1 MEERTK
7 SFGELQEAI
16 EEARRNGESTVPF
29 VRQQIRLL
37 EMAHDEFIIQA
48 QAKGYSLSDP
58 RVGEIEVQQY
68 AAMRQLAE
76 QIGDSVE
83 KYDLLIR
90 RCRERVLG
98 VENIKRFFGY

>member
-1 MEERTK
+1 MEDRTK
-7 SFGELQEAI
+7 SFAELQEAI
-16 EEARRNGESTVPF
+16 EEAQRNGESTVPF
-29 VRQQIRLL
+29 VRQQISLL
-37 EMAHDEFIIQA
+37 EKAHDEFIVQA

-90 RCRERVLG
+90 RCRERVFG
-98 VENIKRFFGY
+98 VENAKRFFGY